1 MKLMFSGEILVNLL
15 LLHSYASWF
24 QIVIFVPTSCSFY
37 FIMINMRKKE
47 SFWTSMLYFQL
58 NLGYES
64 SNFTGFQDL
73 SFCELKFASSYIM
86 QALAELPGLRKC
98 GRRVLI
104 FSQWTSMLD
113 ILE

>member
-1 MKLMFSGEILVNLL
+1 
-15 LLHSYASWF
+15 
-24 QIVIFVPTSCSFY
+24 
-37 FIMINMRKKE
+37 
-47 SFWTSMLYFQL
+47 MLYFQL

-64 SNFTGFQDL
+64 SNFTGFHDL

-86 QALAELPGLRKC
+86 QALAELLPGLRKC

-104 FSQWTSMLD
+104 FSQWTSMLE